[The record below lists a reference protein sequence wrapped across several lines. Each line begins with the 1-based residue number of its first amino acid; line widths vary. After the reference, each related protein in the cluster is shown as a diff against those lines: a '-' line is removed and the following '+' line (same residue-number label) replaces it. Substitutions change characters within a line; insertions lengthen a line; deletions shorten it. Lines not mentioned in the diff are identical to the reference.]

1 MKVDQPRTT
10 YTIGQ
15 AAKMVQTT
23 VKTLH
28 HYDEIGLLRPSKRTE
43 GGHRIYSSDDL
54 WKLELIGT
62 LRYVNFSLGDI
73 RKIILGE
80 IGMPKALNLQIEALE
95 VEIGALSSMLSILKQ
110 ARESQQQGDSQD
122 SAPYLTELVASRSAH
137 SAKRQQFVDHKV
149 QEIGL
154 LEQMPDEWKHSFLHF
169 FNRYVLPTS
178 KLTARQTQ
186 AWNEVQN
193 LLNDPVYLEE
203 LANYELPFLHM
214 ALRPG
219 LQADDWVHH
228 MELIRIRAQE
238 AVERQWSP
246 KSAAVQKLTAD
257 FLLLY
262 ADVEQRKQPDVFIV
276 KQARHLL
283 DSTTERI
290 VRFNQLCTIVN
301 PEWRDIASGM
311 DLLMRGMQVLVED
324 RQ

>member
-1 MKVDQPRTT
+1 MTVDQPRTT

-28 HYDEIGLLRPSKRTE
+28 YYDEIGLLRPSTRSE
-43 GGHRIYSSDDL
+43 GGHRLYSPDDL

-62 LRYVNFSLGDI
+62 LRYVNFSLDDI
-73 RKIILGE
+73 RKVILGE
-80 IGMPKALNLQIEALE
+80 ITMPKALLLQIEALE

-110 ARESQQQGDSQD
+110 AQQKQQQGDSQE

-137 SAKRQQFVDHKV
+137 SSKRQQFVDRKV

-154 LEQMPDEWKHSFLHF
+154 LEQMPDEWKNSFLHF

-186 AWNEVQN
+186 AWSEVQN

-214 ALRPG
+214 ALQPG
-219 LQADDWVHH
+219 LQADDWVHY

-238 AVERQWSP
+238 AVKHQWSP
-246 KSAAVQKLTAD
+246 ESAAVQKLTAD

-262 ADVEQRKQPDVFIV
+262 ADVEQRKQPEVFV
-276 KQARHLL
+276 RKQAQHLL
-283 DSTTERI
+283 DATTERI
-290 VRFNQLCTIVN
+290 LRFNQLCAIVN

-311 DLLMRGMQVLVED
+311 DLLMRGMKVLVED